1 MEEGST
7 AELCRVLDERVI
19 PPYLRTHHMQ
29 EVELDEAK
37 VKAAIKAQ
45 KKRKSKADVEAE
57 GCGEPSTETAPKRSR
72 RVAPL
77 SLPWQTDR
85 QTEKRAA

>member
-1 MEEGST
+1 
-7 AELCRVLDERVI
+7 
-19 PPYLRTHHMQ
+19 MQ

-45 KKRKSKADVEAE
+45 KKRKSKAVEAE
-57 GCGEPSTETAPKRSR
+57 GCSEPSTETAPKRSR

>member
-1 MEEGST
+1 
-7 AELCRVLDERVI
+7 
-19 PPYLRTHHMQ
+19 MQ

-72 RVAPL
+72 RIAPL
-77 SLPWQTDR
+77 SLPW
-85 QTEKRAA
+85 